1 MSARSAQS
9 SLGSLPVADPWFVT
23 SRGDHGIT
31 HIVEPH
37 VHPLLRCNVW
47 VVAGRDRDIVV
58 DSSLGIRP
66 LRGIVERDFDHELLA
81 VATHAHSDHVGGL
94 HEFDHRAA
102 HSAAGALISEPD
114 LVVLDATMYPESVT
128 GPYARA
134 GYDIPDLFIDAVPAG
149 GLDAAIFER
158 PATTLTR
165 SIDEGDVV
173 DLGDRHFEVLHLPG
187 HSPGS
192 IGLFEP
198 ATGVLFSGDAVY
210 DGPLL
215 DELQE
220 SDVAVY
226 IATMKRLRQVPVS
239 VVHAGHE
246 PSFGRDRLIELC
258 DAYLAANA

>member
-1 MSARSAQS
+1 MVVLAE
-9 SLGSLPVADPWFVT
+9 LPVADPWFVT
-23 SRGDHGIT
+23 ARGDHGIT

-47 VVAGRDRDIVV
+47 VVAGRDRDVVV

-66 LRGIVERDFDHELLA
+66 LRDIVERDFDHEVLA
-81 VATHAHSDHVGGL
+81 VATHAHSDHVGAL

-102 HSAAGALISEPD
+102 HPVAGELIAEPD
-114 LVVLDATMYPESVT
+114 LVVLDATLYPASVT
-128 GPYARA
+128 GPYADA
-134 GYDIPDLFIDAVPAG
+134 GYEIPDLFIDAVPNG
-149 GLDAAIFER
+149 GLEAAVFER
-158 PATTLTR
+158 QAVSLTR

-192 IGLFEP
+192 IGLFET

-215 DELQE
+215 DALSG
-220 SDVAVY
+220 SDVAAYV
-226 IATMKRLRQVPVS
+226 ATMERLAQLPVT
-239 VVHAGHE
+239 VVHGGHE
-246 PSFGRDRLIELC
+246 PSFGRERLVELC
-258 DAYLAANA
+258 DAYLRAND